1 VPKSIIRIIER
12 LAIDIILYQPKYE
25 LRKQLEYVKHRINCQ
40 LKSLYLLM
48 IKTTTLVQIY
58 EIQTPY
64 EAEKLI
70 GLGVDHIGSVVL
82 SEAIWKISEIRETIR
97 LSASTQ
103 SRSSLILLFNNQD
116 FVFRA
121 LDYYQPDIIHFCESL
136 THSNGTQRDCGKLIS
151 MQRKVKA
158 KFPEIK
164 IMRSIPIP
172 QPGLAECVPI
182 TQVARLFEPISDY
195 FLTDTLL
202 ITPGKSAAIQQ
213 PVSGFIGITGQ
224 TCDWEA
230 ARRLVEASTI
240 PVILA
245 GGISPENVADG
256 LYQVQPAGID
266 SCTGTNFLDSKG
278 HTVRFKKDF
287 SKVKRLVAKVRQL
300 EQIGKQ

>member
-1 VPKSIIRIIER
+1 MLFSIS
-12 LAIDIILYQPKYE
+12 LGME
-25 LRKQLEYVKHRINCQ
+25 LRKQAEYVKHRTNCQ
-40 LKSLYLLM
+40 LKSLFVMM
-48 IKTTTLVQIY
+48 IKNSVIVQIY
-58 EIQTPY
+58 EIQTPH

-70 GLGVDHIGSVVL
+70 SFGVDHIGSVVV
-82 SEAIWKISEIRETIR
+82 SKAAWKISKIRETIR
-97 LSASTQ
+97 LSAPTQ
-103 SRSSLILLFNNQD
+103 SRSSLILLFNDLNS
-116 FVFRA
+116 VLRA

-136 THSNGTQRDCGKLIS
+136 TLNNGTRRDCAKLIL
-151 MQRKVKA
+151 MQKKVKA

-172 QPGLAECVPI
+172 QPGLAECIAI
-182 TQVARLFEPISDY
+182 TELARLFEPSSDY

-202 ITPGKSAAIQQ
+202 IKPGEAAAIQQ

-230 ARRLVEASTI
+230 ARSLVAASTI

-256 LYQVQPAGID
+256 LDQVQPAGID
-266 SCTGTNFLDSKG
+266 SCTGTNVLDSDG

-287 SKVKRLVAKVRQL
+287 SKVQRLVENVRRAGRL
-300 EQIGKQ
+300 

>member
-1 VPKSIIRIIER
+1 
-12 LAIDIILYQPKYE
+12 
-25 LRKQLEYVKHRINCQ
+25 
-40 LKSLYLLM
+40 M
-48 IKTTTLVQIY
+48 IKTSIIVQIY
-58 EIQTPY
+58 EIQTPQ

-70 GLGVDHIGSVVL
+70 GIGVDHIGSVVV
-82 SEAIWKISEIRETIR
+82 SEAVWKISEIRETIK

-116 FVFRA
+116 SVLRA

-136 THSNGTQRDCGKLIS
+136 THSNGTRRDCAKLIS
-151 MQRKVKA
+151 MQKKVKA

-182 TQVARLFEPISDY
+182 TEVSRVFEPISDY
-195 FLTDTLL
+195 FLTDTVL
-202 ITPGKSAAIQQ
+202 IKSGKSTANQQ

-245 GGISPENVADG
+245 GGISPENVVDS
-256 LYQVQPAGID
+256 LHQVRPAGID
-266 SCTGTNFLDSKG
+266 SCTGTNMIDATGYSI
-278 HTVRFKKDF
+278 RFKKNI
-287 SKVKRLVAKVRQL
+287 SKVKLLVEKVRQAERTL
-300 EQIGKQ
+300 NCQRCVPRIS

>member
-1 VPKSIIRIIER
+1 M
-12 LAIDIILYQPKYE
+12 
-25 LRKQLEYVKHRINCQ
+25 RKQAEYVKHRTNCQ
-40 LKSLYLLM
+40 LKSLYVIM
-48 IKTTTLVQIY
+48 IKTTIIVQIY
-58 EIQTPY
+58 EIQTPH

-70 GLGVDHIGSVVL
+70 GLGVDHIGSVVV
-82 SEAIWKISEIRETIR
+82 SEAAWKISEIRETIR

-116 FVFRA
+116 SVLRA

-136 THSNGTQRDCGKLIS
+136 THSNGTRRDCGKLIS
-151 MQRKVKA
+151 MQKKVKA

-164 IMRSIPIP
+164 IIRSIPIP

-182 TQVARLFEPISDY
+182 TELARLFEPISDY

-202 ITPGKSAAIQQ
+202 IKPGESAANQQ
-213 PVSGFIGITGQ
+213 PVSDFIGITGQ

-256 LYQVQPAGID
+256 LHQVQPAGID
-266 SCTGTNFLDSKG
+266 SCTGTNILDSKE

-287 SKVKRLVAKVRQL
+287 FKVQRLVENVRRA
-300 EQIGKQ
+300 ERKRKP